1 MTQSS
6 NMDLKSR
13 LFAPPAGM
21 EDMYRNT
28 ALDMLASSVL
38 QQVGNVSQIQ
48 VIKGEHGLGKT
59 TFCRRL
65 LLEAGRDI
73 SITLVTAVRG
83 TGITDILRRVGSLDE
98 AGNSAPLQ
106 LLAKNAAQKIY
117 QQLYNNLQPVILID
131 DAHFLTSQT
140 LANLF
145 RFQNAIAQ
153 QQTGGLKLIL
163 VGERKI
169 DSRIEKVDAKVIER
183 DRFLSSLLRPLNRNE
198 IADYI
203 DYKFARAQGEK
214 PKLNKKQLQY
224 VRKNAGGI
232 PGKVEELCLR
242 ALQGRTFD
250 MTRVLAAFL
259 LAAALAAGL
268 AYYYRDL
275 LAPERKPAR
284 ATPPPAAVQQK
295 APPAPDVTPEPEAA
309 PQPDADQGGA
319 TDGATAETADTGISP
334 SLAWLTEQPAEFYL
348 IQLIGS
354 GDRAKMESYKE
365 SLTLPHPLTL
375 HKTVRNGQ
383 DWYLLFYGPFPDY
396 ESAID
401 ARAALPPDLRKNQ
414 PWIRQIGSILEKQ

>member
-1 MTQSS
+1 MIQPAVT
-6 NMDLKSR
+6 DLKPR
-13 LFAPPAGM
+13 LFAAPSYM

-28 ALDMLASSVL
+28 ALDMLTSSVL
-38 QQVGNVSQIQ
+38 QQIGNITQIQ

-65 LLEAGRDI
+65 LLEGGRDL
-73 SITLVTAVRG
+73 SITLVTADRK
-83 TGITDILRRVGSLDE
+83 TGIAEILHVT
-98 AGNSAPLQ
+98 AGGKEDDTRAPLQ
-106 LLAKNAAQKIY
+106 VLAKNAAQKIY
-117 QQLYNNLQPVILID
+117 QQLYNGLQPVLLID
-131 DAHFLTSQT
+131 DAHYLSAQT

-153 QQTGGLKLIL
+153 QNTGGLKLVL
-163 VGERKI
+163 VGERRI
-169 DSRIEKVDAKVIER
+169 DSRIERLDKQVIDR

-198 IADYI
+198 IGDYI
-203 DYKFARAQGEK
+203 DFKFSRAQGEK

-224 VRKNAGGI
+224 VRKNSGGI
-232 PGKVEELCLR
+232 PGKVEELSLR
-242 ALQGRTFD
+242 ALRGRTFD
-250 MTRVLAAFL
+250 RKRALIAFFI
-259 LAAALAAGL
+259 AAALAGGL
-268 AYYYRDL
+268 AYYYRDH

-284 ATPPPAAVQQK
+284 PAPPPAAVQQ
-295 APPAPDVTPEPEAA
+295 ATPGAEPEAA
-309 PQPDADQGGA
+309 FQSNAGSDE
-319 TDGATAETADTGISP
+319 TTADTTAGSPDNEISP

-354 GDRAKMESYKE
+354 GDRAKMENYKE

>member
-1 MTQSS
+1 MTESS
-6 NMDLKSR
+6 IKDIRQR
-13 LFAPPAGM
+13 LFAAPAGM

-38 QQVGNVSQIQ
+38 QQIGNVPQIQ

-65 LLEAGRDI
+65 LLEADRDT
-73 SITLVTAVRG
+73 SITLVTAARG
-83 TGITDILRRVGSLDE
+83 TGITDILRRIGSLDE
-98 AGNSAPLQ
+98 TGDSAPLQ

-117 QQLYNNLQPVILID
+117 QQIYNNLQPAVLID
-131 DAHFLTSQT
+131 DAHLLTSQT

-169 DSRIEKVDAKVIER
+169 DSRLEKIDAKVIER

-198 IADYI
+198 IGDYI
-203 DYKFARAQGEK
+203 DFKFARAQGEK

-224 VRKNAGGI
+224 VRKNSGGL
-232 PGKVEELCLR
+232 PGKVEDLCLR
-242 ALQGRTFD
+242 ALMGRTFD
-250 MTRVLAAFL
+250 KKRALIAFL
-259 LAAALAAGL
+259 IAAALAGGL
-268 AYYYRDL
+268 AYYYRDF

-284 ATPPPAAVQQK
+284 ATPPAAARQE
-295 APPAPDVTPEPEAA
+295 APLAPDVAPEPEAA
-309 PQPDADQGGA
+309 PQPDAGQGGT
-319 TDGATAETADTGISP
+319 TDGTADESADIGISP

-354 GDRAKMESYKE
+354 GDRAKMENYKE